1 MQGSFS
7 IHPGETRTTRIPF
20 GVTSLEKALAASRKR
35 RLRCGPVV
43 DAGSGSSRW
52 IEVTWMT
59 TPEPCSIIIGNR
71 ADQAGF
77 IGFARG

>member
-1 MQGSFS
+1 MSTS
-7 IHPGETRTTRIPF
+7 TRI
-20 GVTSLEKALAASRKR
+20 GIGAGWLGGAIAGSML
-35 RLRCGPVV
+35 
-43 DAGSGSSRW
+43 DAGVVKPQDLAFSYQRTRPDCGGSSRW